1 MAGDTRDSQAASS
14 TLRDP
19 PPGATEPPEHVKTP
33 NKIYEVF
40 SAPPANANI
49 LPDGSGQNTAG
60 GREKNPGLTDAI
72 KTVRFEDFKQVH
84 MYPCVRESLLTGIAG
99 GFGMGGIRALWGAPI
114 PKAANW
120 AVGTFIFASF
130 ANYEFCQYRRM
141 LEKSHMKRAVEIIDR
156 KKAEKEAEAKAKREE
171 RRRLK
176 EEADQ
181 RAEEEAKRKS
191 SWKFW

>member
-1 MAGDTRDSQAASS
+1 MAGDTRDSQ
-14 TLRDP
+14 TPIPPRGP

-40 SAPPANANI
+40 SAPPPNANA
-49 LPDGSGQNTAG
+49 LPEGSGQNTAG
-60 GREKNPGLTDAI
+60 GREKNPGLADAI
-72 KTVRFEDFKQVH
+72 KTVRVEDFKQVH
-84 MYPCVRESLLTGIAG
+84 MYPCVRESLLTGIGG
-99 GFGMGGIRALWGAPI
+99 GFAMGGVRALWGASV

-120 AVGTFIFASF
+120 AVGTFIFTAF

-156 KKAEKEAEAKAKREE
+156 KKAEKEAEAKAKRDE

-176 EEADQ
+176 EEADKK
-181 RAEEEAKRKS
+181 AEEDAKRKS